1 MRDLMSEFV
10 NNLKAGE
17 LSGEDR
23 KINFG
28 LDLTNEDM
36 LAEYVINKDD
46 PEGYFVRIKVDG
58 EETSRFFLLNG
69 HVAPDNARYDYPYT
83 YTMARWVN
91 DCIKEII
98 FKDGFMPYLKTDGS
112 FNAPFDLIARNIR
125 EVMDIVTIRLRE
137 EAPHVKLRIVDAV
150 EPDRVPV
157 RHTVQ
162 RRETYDD

>member
-23 KINFG
+23 KTNFG

-46 PEGYFVRIKVDG
+46 PEGCFVRIKVDG
-58 EETSRFFLLNG
+58 EETSRFFLLKG
-69 HVAPDNARYDYPYT
+69 RVVSQNAHYNYPYT

-91 DCIKEII
+91 DCIKDII
-98 FKDGFMPYLKTDGS
+98 LKDGFMPYLKTDGCL
-112 FNAPFDLIARNIR
+112 NAPFDLIMRNIR
-125 EVMDIVTIRLRE
+125 EVMDIVVIRLAE

-150 EPDRVPV
+150 EPERVPV

-162 RRETYDD
+162 RRESYDD